1 MNPLQLRREIEDE
14 MKRSRLDKGRILDLL
29 LKIVDSGVGSEASEG
44 PAGPAG
50 PTGPAGPAGPAG
62 PVGPM
67 GPAGVCQCKCTA
79 TGAVVEAPKKA
90 TTTKKTTKKTSTTG
104 PSTSA

>member
-44 PAGPAG
+44 PAGPA
-50 PTGPAGPAGPAG
+50 
-62 PVGPM
+62 
-67 GPAGVCQCKCTA
+67 
-79 TGAVVEAPKKA
+79 
-90 TTTKKTTKKTSTTG
+90 
-104 PSTSA
+104 

>member
-50 PTGPAGPAGPAG
+50 RAG

-79 TGAVVEAPKKA
+79 TGAVVQAPKKA

>member
-50 PTGPAGPAGPAG
+50 PTGPAGPAGP
-62 PVGPM
+62 VGPM

-79 TGAVVEAPKKA
+79 PEVVEAPKKA
-90 TTTKKTTKKTSTTG
+90 TITKKTTKKTSTTG

>member
-44 PAGPAG
+44 PAGP
-50 PTGPAGPAGPAG
+50 TGPAGPAG